1 MSEKKNIIVTNSSLD
16 PVTRGGDTSN
26 VNFHQMLV
34 MLDKYA
40 VDNDGTE
47 SVRKGHQI
55 IREVNRVDGEMPS
68 HKFKQFLDNL
78 VLVQDK
84 KSAPLP
90 SSDLDSKEKEIDHY
104 TSQGVAVYKFE
115 AYVTLVLALLRGHA
129 AYVGH
134 VFKRYKFDL
143 SQNSGVMK
151 TGGARTLSRYLYN
164 ILKGTEFD
172 HSFDKMVV
180 NVSWSARSCKVL
192 NGIYENTYIKKDAI
206 SDGDFCELH
215 DKSDQNKV
223 YVTLRYDDQ
232 DSLVLLYLKFFSL
245 FRVKKSN
252 NLSVVP
258 RGKRLFDPDLLF
270 KIICCK

>member
-1 MSEKKNIIVTNSSLD
+1 MSEKKSIIVTDLPWD
-16 PVTRGGDTSN
+16 PVTRGGDTLNPS
-26 VNFHQMLV
+26 FHQMLA
-34 MLDKYA
+34 MFDKYA
-40 VDNDGTE
+40 VDNDGTVA
-47 SVRKGHQI
+47 VRKGHQI
-55 IREVNRVDGEMPS
+55 TREVCRVEGEMPS
-68 HKFKQFLDNL
+68 PKFKQFLDNL

-90 SSDLDSKEKEIDHY
+90 SSEQDSKEKEIDHY
-104 TSQGVAVYKFE
+104 TSQGVAVYKCE
-115 AYVTLVLALLRGHA
+115 AYVTIVLALLRGHA

-151 TGGARTLSRYLYN
+151 TGGARTLSRYLHN

-180 NVSWSARSCKVL
+180 NVSWSAKSCKSI
-192 NGIYENTYIKKDAI
+192 NGIFDYTCIKKDSI
-206 SDGDFCELH
+206 CQGDLCELH
-215 DKSDQNKV
+215 GKSDQNKV
-223 YVTLRYDDQ
+223 YVTLKYDDQ

-245 FRVKKSN
+245 YRVKKSN
-252 NLSVVP
+252 NLTVVP

>member
-26 VNFHQMLV
+26 VNFHQMLA

-40 VDNDGTE
+40 VDNDGTV

-68 HKFKQFLDNL
+68 AKFKQFLDNL
-78 VLVQDK
+78 VIVQDK

-90 SSDLDSKEKEIDHY
+90 SSDLDFKEKEIDHY

-115 AYVTLVLALLRGHA
+115 AYVTMVLALLRGQA

-180 NVSWSARSCKVL
+180 NVSWSVRSCKVL

-206 SDGDFCELH
+206 NHGDYCELH

-245 FRVKKSN
+245 FRVKKSD

-258 RGKRLFDPDLLF
+258 RGRRLFDPDLLF